1 MHIPYYIWLP
11 IIGGIYGGF
20 VGGYIKRG
28 KHSAKQKTALLII
41 GVILAVVCLAVL
53 IDAFSA

>member
-1 MHIPYYIWLP
+1 MHIPYFIWLP
-11 IIGGIYGGF
+11 IIGGIYGAF
-20 VGGYIKRG
+20 VGGYIRQG